1 MRVYAKHIVQRKS
14 DSVSGSRQH
23 HHPAPKGKPVS
34 PPFSPR
40 TARRPG
46 QPDYL
51 QGKGRRVG
59 LLQNSGR
66 RQMAEFRKKGGEERL
81 ACPFSQPRFM
91 GRECAPDS
99 MLGTNL
105 TQFPQSLQGSS
116 DYAPCTNEDTGSESQ
131 LHLSDVT
138 QLRGGHHTAV

>member
-14 DSVSGSRQH
+14 DSVNGSRQH

-66 RQMAEFRKKGGEERL
+66 RQMAEFRKKGGKKDWRVRSRSPVPWAESVPL
-81 ACPFSQPRFM
+81 T
-91 GRECAPDS
+91 ECGA
-99 MLGTNL
+99 LI
-105 TQFPQSLQGSS
+105 SLSS
-116 DYAPCTNEDTGSESQ
+116 HGPCT
-131 LHLSDVT
+131 
-138 QLRGGHHTAV
+138 AVLTMLLVQMRTRAQKANCTCLTSHS